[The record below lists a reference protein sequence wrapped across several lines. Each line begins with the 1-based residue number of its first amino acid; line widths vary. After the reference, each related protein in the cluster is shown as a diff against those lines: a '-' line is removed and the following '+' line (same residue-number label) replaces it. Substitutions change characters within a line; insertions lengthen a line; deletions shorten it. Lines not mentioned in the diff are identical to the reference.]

1 MPTTLPDVLSTQ
13 NNVPEGLLETA
24 REPKPSSQGIALA
37 RVEDDPAQTF
47 LLLGKSYY
55 QQAQLSEALPALENA
70 YRLFKQAGNSVETL
84 ECLLALGR
92 VQRDLGN
99 FAKAAEYFEYALKLA
114 QDVSHPQAEV
124 DAMNLQASV
133 HNAQG
138 KTATALK
145 CLQESLAIAERY
157 ELREQ
162 QANILTNIG
171 TLHTSLGNH
180 PSALEALRTAHKW
193 LRDIAPHSRSE
204 ASNLIYL
211 GHLYMEMNDRA
222 MARDFLSEAR
232 DLGRSIEDPMVEA
245 TALNNLAYIYFETQ
259 SWSLAREGF
268 EEALAIAQHAGVKQ
282 LEIDNLDGLGQVHF
296 ALGHFGEAIKIHEHV
311 LHIAREIGDSEGE
324 VDALLNL
331 GRDYLADTQLH
342 RALEVLHEGLEL
354 IQPAE
359 YQRSNYEV
367 HELLSQGY
375 EKTGDTAKALHHY
388 RMFHTLQTRVFNEE
402 NTRKTRELG
411 IQFELERVHREAD
424 EYRLR
429 TDLAQQA
436 REVAENKT
444 RERTRE
450 LEESQLE
457 IVTRLALAGEYRDDD
472 TGEHTRR
479 VGRNAAVLAYMLG
492 WSEEDVQL
500 IYSAARLHDVGKIG
514 VRDAILLKP
523 GKLTHDE
530 MALMRMHTL
539 MGASILS
546 IGRSRLLQMAEEIAH
561 FHHERWD
568 GKGYPNGLAGATI
581 PLSARIV
588 AVADVLDALTHER
601 PYKRAWTVE
610 EGLLEIERQSGQQFD
625 PRIVQVCLRV
635 FGPNG
640 MLSPLHIPPDWPSTY
655 QELREL
661 Q

>member
-1 MPTTLPDVLSTQ
+1 MPTDVLPTQ
-13 NNVPEGLLETA
+13 NNVPEGIPRTPFELELQ
-24 REPKPSSQGIALA
+24 EPVL
-37 RVEDDPAQTF
+37 VDNPAQTF
-47 LLLGKSYY
+47 LLLGKSSY
-55 QQAQLSEALPALENA
+55 QQAHLNEALPALESA
-70 YRLFKQAGNSVETL
+70 YHLFKKSGDSVSTL
-84 ECLLALGR
+84 ESLLALGR

-99 FAKAAEYFEYALKLA
+99 FAKAAEHFEYALKLA
-114 QDVSHPQAEV
+114 QDVSHPQTEV
-124 DAMNLQASV
+124 EAMNLQASV

-180 PSALEALRTAHKW
+180 PSALEALRTAHRW
-193 LRDIAPHSRSE
+193 LRDIAPSSRSE
-204 ASNLIYL
+204 AVNLIHL
-211 GHLYMEMNDRA
+211 GLLYREMNDTA
-222 MARDFLSEAR
+222 MAEDFFSEAKEI
-232 DLGRSIEDPMVEA
+232 GRSSEDPMVEA
-245 TALNNLAYIYFETQ
+245 TALNNLAYIYFEAQ
-259 SWSLAREGF
+259 SWRLAREHF
-268 EEALAIAQHAGVKQ
+268 TEALAIAQHAGLRQ
-282 LEIDNLDGLGQVHF
+282 FEIDNLDSLGQIHV
-296 ALGHFGEAIKIHEHV
+296 ALGDFREAIETHEHV
-311 LHIAREIGDSEGE
+311 LQIARDIGDSEGE
-324 VDALLNL
+324 IDALLNL
-331 GRDYLADTQLH
+331 GRDFLVDKQPQQ
-342 RALEVLHEGLEL
+342 ALSRLLQGLEL
-354 IQPAE
+354 IQLADH
-359 YQRSNYEV
+359 QRSKYEV

-375 EKTGDTAKALHHY
+375 EQIGDSPKALHHY
-388 RMFHTLQTRVFNEE
+388 RVFHDLQTRVFNEE
-402 NTRKTRELG
+402 NSRKTRELAV
-411 IQFELERVHREAD
+411 QFELERVHREAD

-429 TDLAQQA
+429 TELAQQA
-436 REVAENKT
+436 REVAEGKI

-472 TGEHTRR
+472 TGEHTKR

-539 MGASILS
+539 MGARILS
-546 IGRSRLLQMAEEIAH
+546 VGRSRLLQMAEEIAH

-601 PYKRAWTVE
+601 PYKRAWSVE

-640 MLSPLHIPPDWPSTY
+640 MLSPLHIPPDWSSTY
-655 QELREL
+655 EQLRGL